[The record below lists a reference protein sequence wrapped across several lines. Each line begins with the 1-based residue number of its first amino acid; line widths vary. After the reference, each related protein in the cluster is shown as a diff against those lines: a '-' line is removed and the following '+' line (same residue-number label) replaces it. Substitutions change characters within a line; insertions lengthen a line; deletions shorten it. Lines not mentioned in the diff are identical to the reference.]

1 MKHVGVARWFVMMVF
16 VAGGSEPAF
25 GAPADR
31 TTELTVE
38 GAMRLALERNVDVL
52 GSRLGLDR
60 AEAARLLAA
69 AYPNPEYS
77 FNQEGLSG
85 GFERETNNIR
95 YHKIEQRIEGFGT
108 RRNRKAAADAGI
120 EEARAEFQDTV
131 RLLVFEVKKT
141 FSEVLLAQANRDTA
155 AADFDRLREVVAI
168 TESRVR
174 QGDISEAD
182 LIRTQVEALR
192 FEDEVASA
200 NLVLVAA
207 KTRLAL
213 LVGLGGPV
221 DQIAIVGSLDQD
233 SDGATPVE
241 ADVEL
246 DHLIEL
252 AKVRRP
258 DLAAAQAGRRRAERD
273 VKLNRA
279 LRYPNLTLGLQ
290 SERIDG
296 VQGTDDLSTFGVG
309 LGFTLPIW
317 DRNRGGI
324 ASAQA
329 DLRHAEALAQQRER
343 AIRAEL
349 ESALDQFRLSAERA
363 EAVRT
368 RLLPRAEESR
378 AIAEALYEEGATS
391 LLQLLDAQRVVNE
404 AKLRAHRIF
413 FEHQVNRYLL
423 ERTVGTELSALSN
436 HKGDGHVEK

>member
-1 MKHVGVARWFVMMVF
+1 MKHVEAARWFVMLVL
-16 VAGGSEPAF
+16 VAGGSEPSF

-31 TTELTVE
+31 ATELTVE
-38 GAMRLALERNVDVL
+38 GAIQSALERNVDVL

-69 AYPNPEYS
+69 AYPNPEYW

-85 GFERETNNIR
+85 GFERESSNVR
-95 YHKIEQRIEGFGT
+95 YHRIEQTIEGFGK
-108 RRNRKAAADAGI
+108 RRHRNTAADAGI

-131 RLLVFEVKKT
+131 RLLVFEVKKA

-155 AADFDRLREVVAI
+155 AADFLRLREVASI
-168 TESRVR
+168 TESRVQ
-174 QGDISEAD
+174 QGDLPEAD

-200 NLVLVAA
+200 DLALVAA
-207 KTRLAL
+207 KARLAL
-213 LVGLGGPV
+213 MVGLEGPV
-221 DQIAIVGSLDQD
+221 DAIEIIGSLDQD
-233 SDGATPVE
+233 SAPVE
-241 ADVEL
+241 MDLTL
-246 DHLIEL
+246 DRLIEL

-258 DLAAAQAGRRRAERD
+258 DLAAAQAGRRRAESD

-279 LRYPNLTLGLQ
+279 LRYPNLTVGLQ
-290 SERIDG
+290 SEQVEG
-296 VQGTDDLSTFGVG
+296 VQGTGDLSTFGIG

-324 ASAQA
+324 ASAHA

-343 AIRAEL
+343 AIRAEI
-349 ESALDQFRLSAERA
+349 ESALEQFRVSAERA

-368 RLLPRAEESR
+368 RLLPRAEASR
-378 AIAEALYEEGATS
+378 TIAEALYEEGATS
-391 LLQLLDAQRVVNE
+391 LLQLLDAQRVVND

-413 FEHQVNRYLL
+413 FEHQVNRFLL

-436 HKGDGHVEK
+436 DKGEGHVQQ